1 MPIISS
7 NKQISKNR
15 KEAKKKQKQL
25 LEQKKQKI
33 IQEANTLLNNEN
45 QTNNLINELETELD
59 NLKTELDN
67 LKTEYKKNSNPI
79 SVFLFNS
86 KSKKSKSIIKQ
97 ITNTEN
103 ELNNIKKNIS
113 KISDNYTKTRKNR
126 TSKHVQFTE
135 NITINFDK
143 DDAPSALIKTKKTLS
158 GGKSR
163 KKRRHRKL
171 RTSIKRKY

>member
-45 QTNNLINELETELD
+45 QTNNLINELE
-59 NLKTELDN
+59 TELDN

-135 NITINFDK
+135 NRTINFDK